1 MIMKGFKNAVIA
13 DVKRR
18 SQKKLVRTKLPIDNI
33 MDQTTKTEK
42 AQLLQIATDLRTR
55 LINIKQD
62 ALHVGELLT
71 EAKGILSHG
80 QFQPWIE
87 YFFKGDISYASAYFY
102 MRIYDTFK
110 DNPSSVKHIPT
121 TYLLMLTQKN
131 FPKEILEHIKKH
143 PEKFDNKNLKMI
155 NEVYNLWKTGT
166 IGGSQFL
173 KLAEDQIKI
182 GIDIVNK
189 STLHRINSITRL
201 SLEYG
206 AGDILKRIR
215 SMRQIARSM
224 AGLYPYD
231 PESKEHKKLMDD
243 IDKTIDELKEL
254 KIDLEGGRGFFRLI
268 TTKDGV
274 EDISNL

>member
-1 MIMKGFKNAVIA
+1 M
-13 DVKRR
+13 
-18 SQKKLVRTKLPIDNI
+18 
-33 MDQTTKTEK
+33 
-42 AQLLQIATDLRTR
+42 
-55 LINIKQD
+55 
-62 ALHVGELLT
+62 
-71 EAKGILSHG
+71 
-80 QFQPWIE
+80 
-87 YFFKGDISYASAYFY
+87 
-102 MRIYDTFK
+102 
-110 DNPSSVKHIPT
+110 
-121 TYLLMLTQKN
+121 
-131 FPKEILEHIKKH
+131 
-143 PEKFDNKNLKMI
+143 
-155 NEVYNLWKTGT
+155 
-166 IGGSQFL
+166 